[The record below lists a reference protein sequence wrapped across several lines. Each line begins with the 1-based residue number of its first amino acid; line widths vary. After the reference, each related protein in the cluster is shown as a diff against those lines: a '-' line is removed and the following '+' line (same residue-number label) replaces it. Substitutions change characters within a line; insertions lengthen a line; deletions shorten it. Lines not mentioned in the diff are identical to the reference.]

1 MQMGKLMER
10 TLAALA
16 VAALAGGLF
25 LVASGDLAASGPLA
39 SVGEGRG
46 DNPVVGSLPCAV
58 DEDELGLKFF
68 KWIGGSMTGSIDY
81 QLPTIAMVGGADL
94 DNYIVDLNG
103 TPDGLVN
110 RASGFTAVGSVQQ
123 MSLVADRSAATVHDY
138 RVVLW
143 LPDSLLG
150 SAVEMNSTVGTF
162 TWTAS
167 TNAFALPVGTLA
179 SAPGPIQS
187 GTITVA
193 PPGDSAVALQI
204 TIDVVAGMVL
214 VDFQP

>member
-1 MQMGKLMER
+1 MQMGKLSER
-10 TLAALA
+10 ILAALA
-16 VAALAGGLF
+16 IAALAGGSF
-25 LVASGDLAASGPLA
+25 LVASGELTASGPSA

-68 KWIGGSMTGSIDY
+68 KWIGGSMSGSIDF
-81 QLPTIAMVGGADL
+81 QLPTIAMVGGSDL
-94 DNYIVDLNG
+94 ENYIVDLNG

-110 RASGFTAVGSVQQ
+110 RTSGFTAVGSVQQ
-123 MSLVADRSAATVHDY
+123 MTLTADRSAATVQDY
-138 RVVLW
+138 RVALW
-143 LPDSLLG
+143 LPDGLLG
-150 SAVEMNSTVGTF
+150 SDVEMTSTLGTF

-167 TNAFALPVGTLA
+167 TNAFVLPVGMLA

-187 GTITVA
+187 GTITVT
-193 PPGDSAVALQI
+193 PVGDSAAVLQV
-204 TIDVVAGMVL
+204 TIDVIAGMVL